1 MFGLH
6 TPVVEHTQRFQ
17 QAAHVQVSTEPV
29 LSLSHLLLAVTY
41 SGRTTMCLFFTAIF
55 AFCCGCF
62 LGERDK
68 KGSAGAGSKSV
79 KSKRFPFVQ

>member
-17 QAAHVQVSTEPV
+17 QPRARSTEPV

-41 SGRTTMCLFFTAIF
+41 SGGTTMCLFFTAIF